1 MVSKKN
7 LASLILFRKGSR
19 TLSKMSFDDVSKK
32 IRAASSSLF
41 SWEDKGKEYTRL
53 TLEKGKA
60 FRMMVFNRILESEKS
75 QYAMSTTLTKEFV
88 AAKELSP
95 IEVASN
101 LDFSF
106 VSNG

>member
-1 MVSKKN
+1 MK
-7 LASLILFRKGSR
+7 SL
-19 TLSKMSFDDVSKK
+19 
-32 IRAASSSLF
+32 SLF
-41 SWEDKGKEYTRL
+41 SWEDKGKEYTGL
-53 TLEKGKA
+53 TPDQEKA